1 MKANCTQRIETLLL
15 GGRVF
20 LWFIACGTASSGWA
34 QTTPSAPIDGEQLN
48 YTVTYEWGPLYLE
61 VGDVSFT
68 TASMG
73 YAGNQ
78 LWSFEGWGASRRHWN
93 WFYEVNSLYTSIA
106 DSTLVPLQFHRRG
119 KEGSHRYDRR
129 YVFRNDSSIACF
141 SSDAELTN
149 RIIQP
154 QALAWDVMTAVHR
167 CRHLPWETYEP
178 GDTLG
183 IDLVLDGAIH
193 QTHLEFVGSN
203 TWNDPTLNQEVPCWE
218 FAPTLIEGTVFK
230 AGDQMR
236 VIVTADSRRLPVF
249 VETELV
255 VGSARIYL
263 HEANI
268 LDAAAL
274 RAFRAGTAKER
285 DDALH

>member
-1 MKANCTQRIETLLL
+1 MKPNRPSRIETLLL
-15 GGRVF
+15 RGRVF
-20 LWFIACGTASSGWA
+20 LWCIAGGAASSAWA
-34 QTTPSAPIDGEQLN
+34 QPAPSQPINGEQLN

-78 LWSFEGWGASRRHWN
+78 LWSFEGWGASRKHWN
-93 WFYEVNSLYTSIA
+93 WFYEVNSIYTSIA
-106 DSTLVPLQFHRRG
+106 DSALIPLQFRRHG

-129 YVFRNDSSIACF
+129 YVFQNDSSIACF

-149 RIIQP
+149 LVIHPR
-154 QALAWDVMTAVHR
+154 ALAWDVMTAVHR
-167 CRHLPWETYEP
+167 CRHLPWEEYEP
-178 GDTLG
+178 GDTTG
-183 IDLVLDGAIH
+183 INLVLDGVIH
-193 QTHLEFVGSN
+193 PTHLEFVGP
-203 TWNDPTLNQEVPCWE
+203 TKWTDPTLNQEVPCWE

-263 HEANI
+263 HEARI
-268 LDAAAL
+268 LDAVAL
-274 RAFRAGTAKER
+274 RTFREETEQKR
-285 DDALH
+285 DNALR